1 MGETGCL
8 ITMSQQTAMDSAV
21 RHLVANYNPKGNRVG
36 WLMMSSI
43 LVEAWD
49 LYSIAFVLIFI
60 REQFH
65 PDPLLLGLA
74 AAGTQGGALIGALLG
89 GWLSDK
95 IGRRV
100 MFLSTM
106 IMFIVFALAQAF
118 VPSVGWLVVVRFI
131 LGIPL
136 GSDISNG
143 YTYIMESMPKGERE
157 VMGNRWQFMFAIGEV
172 LTLAVIAVFIVADLP
187 HELVWRVTLGLGAV
201 PALIILIMRHDLPE
215 TAVWLIRRGRFRE
228 AKQVA
233 TADVRRSA
241 GHAAGPGRRGAA
253 AARRPR
259 SCADM
264 RKDPIRW
271 RATLYGWIACF
282 AQGSEFS
289 TFAFYLPVLFVM
301 VGVSSILGTN
311 LVTMA
316 LYVIAAISGWVGPL
330 ITPKIGHRG
339 IGIAGFRHRAGLAA
353 GRRLARF
360 TPAHTYVLPFAAAA
374 MLWGHYWDASNCM
387 TIPTMVAQAG
397 IPRHGERLRLHVR
410 QAAVVP
416 GDLPV
421 PVAVR
426 GDRPGQRHAVRR
438 DLPADRP
445 AGGDLHPAGSLRLRA
460 GLSVVRP
467 RPAYSGPGAAACQA
481 PCSTFSQASPRIT
494 AVDVVRYGL
503 LTARDSALVQPEMC
517 GVITMF
523 GRSAKGRA
531 AGAAFGCNAVG

>member
-1 MGETGCL
+1 
-8 ITMSQQTAMDSAV
+8 MDSAV
-21 RHLVANYNPKGNRVG
+21 RHLVTKYNPKGNRVG

-60 REQFH
+60 RNQFH

-74 AAGTQGGALIGALLG
+74 AAGTQGGALVGALVG

-106 IMFIVFALAQAF
+106 VMFIIFALAQAF

-131 LGIPL
+131 LGVPL

-172 LTLAVIAVFIVADLP
+172 ATLAVIAVFIIAELP
-187 HELVWRVTLGLGAV
+187 PEWIWRVTLGMGAL
-201 PALIILIMRHDLPE
+201 PALVILIMRHDLPE
-215 TAVWLIRRGRFRE
+215 TAVWLIRRGRIRE
-228 AKQVA
+228 AKQVSTRMFGDGLDMLPDVDVVVPHPRA
-233 TADVRRSA
+233 TDFLRDIRR
-241 GHAAGPGRRGAA
+241 
-253 AARRPR
+253 
-259 SCADM
+259 
-264 RKDPIRW
+264 DPIRW

-289 TFAFYLPVLFVM
+289 TFAFYIPVLFVM

-316 LYVIAAISGWVGPL
+316 LYIIAAIAGWVGPL

-339 IGIAGFRHRAGLAA
+339 IGIAGFGIVLISLLVAAWALYTRHSV
-353 GRRLARF
+353 
-360 TPAHTYVLPFAAAA
+360 VLPFAAAA

-387 TIPTMVAQAG
+387 TIPSLVARPEYRGTASGFAYMFVKFPSFLAIFLFPALFGAIGQANAT
-397 IPRHGERLRLHVR
+397 LF
-410 QAAVVP
+410 
-416 GDLPV
+416 
-421 PVAVR
+421 VAIF
-426 GDRPGQRHAVRR
+426 P
-438 DLPADRP
+438 L
-445 AGGDLHPAGSLRLRA
+445 
-460 GLSVVRP
+460 
-467 RPAYSGPGAAACQA
+467 
-481 PCSTFSQASPRIT
+481 I
-494 AVDVVRYGL
+494 GL
-503 LTARDSALVQPEMC
+503 LSAIFILPEVY
-517 GVITMF
+517 GF
-523 GRSAKGRA
+523 EHD
-531 AGAAFGCNAVG
+531 

>member
-1 MGETGCL
+1 
-8 ITMSQQTAMDSAV
+8 MDGAV
-21 RHLVANYNPKGNRVG
+21 RHLMTKYNPKGNRVG

-60 REQFH
+60 RDLYH

-74 AAGTQGGALIGALLG
+74 AAGTQGGALVGALVG

-106 IMFIVFALAQAF
+106 IMFIIFALAQAF
-118 VPSVGWLVVVRFI
+118 VPSVAWLVVIRLI

-172 LTLAVIAVFIVADLP
+172 MTLAVIAVFIVLNLP
-187 HELVWRVTLGLGAV
+187 HDLVWRVTLAMGAI
-201 PALIILIMRHDLPE
+201 PAFVILVMRHDLPE
-215 TAVWLIRRGRFRE
+215 TAVWLVRRGRFKE
-228 AKQVA
+228 AKQVSMQMFDDNLDMLPDQDITVPHPHP
-233 TADVRRSA
+233 TAFL
-241 GHAAGPGRRGAA
+241 
-253 AARRPR
+253 
-259 SCADM
+259 ADI

-282 AQGSEFS
+282 AQASEFS

-301 VGVSSILGTN
+301 VGVSSILGTD

-316 LYVIAAISGWVGPL
+316 LYIIAAIAGWIGPM

-339 IGIAGFRHRAGLAA
+339 IGIAGFGIVLVSLLVAA
-353 GRRLARF
+353 WALY
-360 TPAHTYVLPFAAAA
+360 THTTVILPLAAAA

-387 TIPTMVAQAG
+387 TIPTMVAKPEYRGTASGFAYMFVKLPSFLAIFLFPALFGAIGQANAT
-397 IPRHGERLRLHVR
+397 LF
-410 QAAVVP
+410 
-416 GDLPV
+416 
-421 PVAVR
+421 VAIF
-426 GDRPGQRHAVRR
+426 P
-438 DLPADRP
+438 L
-445 AGGDLHPAGSLRLRA
+445 
-460 GLSVVRP
+460 
-467 RPAYSGPGAAACQA
+467 
-481 PCSTFSQASPRIT
+481 I
-494 AVDVVRYGL
+494 GL
-503 LTARDSALVQPEMC
+503 LAAIFILPEVY
-517 GVITMF
+517 GYEQD
-523 GRSAKGRA
+523 
-531 AGAAFGCNAVG
+531 